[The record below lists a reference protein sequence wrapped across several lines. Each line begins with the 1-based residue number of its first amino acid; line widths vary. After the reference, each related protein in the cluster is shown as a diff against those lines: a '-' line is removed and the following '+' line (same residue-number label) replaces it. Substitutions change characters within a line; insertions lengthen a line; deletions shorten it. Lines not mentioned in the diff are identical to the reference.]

1 MKLNKTKMWHFIH
14 KITKRFSPLYFT
26 IYEASTLRSYSLASI
41 VFIIKTQKPKKP
53 KRSITMGLTMDRSP
67 ASTTPAYKYKGIR
80 RIARNIFVIQA
91 TLRKNK
97 LWKISKNMVVVRIQ
111 EELSLINAVRLNRE
125 GEELLQSLGFVAR
138 VIRLGTSTAGVEDDR
153 HYRHFHG
160 AQIWAPGTSA
170 NYQIPLDRIITED
183 TLLPFA
189 HSKVFI
195 FKNSVQ
201 PEAAILIQPGG
212 KNKSKS
218 GLLITSE
225 ALQDQKDNELMSV
238 SVRTAMKISG
248 MLDSKIVVPT
258 KWLKSHQ
265 DKLPLRQD
273 FERLL
278 RLDFNKLI
286 GSTGAIVPA
295 RAKEETVLAIEMAF
309 PVW

>member
-1 MKLNKTKMWHFIH
+1 MV
-14 KITKRFSPLYFT
+14 
-26 IYEASTLRSYSLASI
+26 I
-41 VFIIKTQKPKKP
+41 V
-53 KRSITMGLTMDRSP
+53 R
-67 ASTTPAYKYKGIR
+67 
-80 RIARNIFVIQA
+80 V
-91 TLRKNK
+91 
-97 LWKISKNMVVVRIQ
+97 Q

-125 GEELLQSLGFVAR
+125 GEELLLSLGFVAR
-138 VIRLGTSTAGVEDDR
+138 VIRLGTSTGVEDDL
-153 HYRHFHG
+153 HYRNFHG
-160 AQIWAPGTSA
+160 AQIWAPGTSTS
-170 NYQIPLDRIITED
+170 YQIPLDRVITED
-183 TLLPFA
+183 SLLPFA
-189 HSKVFI
+189 HSKTFI

-212 KNKSKS
+212 KNKKKT

-238 SVRTAMKISG
+238 SVRTAMKITG
-248 MLDSKIVVPT
+248 MLNSKIVVPT
-258 KWLKSHQ
+258 KWLKTHQ

-286 GSTGAIVPA
+286 GATGAVVPA